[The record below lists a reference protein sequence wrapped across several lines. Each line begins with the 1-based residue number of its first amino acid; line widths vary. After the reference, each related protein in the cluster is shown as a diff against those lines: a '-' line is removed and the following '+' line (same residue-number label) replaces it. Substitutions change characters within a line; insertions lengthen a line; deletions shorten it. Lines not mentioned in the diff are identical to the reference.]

1 MNKNKHLSKKEIKN
15 LFPIISS
22 IMSYEKY
29 TDEIKK
35 IHKQKL
41 RLLWTSISLL
51 AIIGITLLVET
62 IRTNNQ
68 MSKVG
73 IIISGICVMT
83 LIIIATLYVLKVII
97 GFYLKY
103 RRYMT
108 IKSLHI
114 RGTDLYNDHQFDR
127 LKFKSILWTK
137 IKKLYNNEINNPIIV
152 LLLDEIESIV
162 KEKINQ
168 KHKKSISQTKENS
181 PLNGDE
187 IEIYTS
193 TVEYIYS
200 LIENAFKQVTENNRF
215 WLDKLNRT

>member
-127 LKFKSILWTK
+127 LKFKSTLWTK